1 MLFAYVDES
10 GDPGSPFG
18 PRPGSDAYT
27 LGVVLIP
34 ADQWTHALDTALS
47 FRRRLRSSF
56 GIPLRAEIKAHYLVK
71 NRGWFKG
78 KRLSSKQRKHIITSH
93 LRLTAAMNAHAFAV
107 YLDKRAL
114 MDPKRFRIGVEGPEE
129 QAWVTLFQRLA
140 LTYQRAN
147 STPTPIHLSHDEGNN
162 SIVRYQARKARRFLT
177 AGQAFGASQVRLPS
191 GWLID
196 DPVPRNS
203 VDSYF
208 IQLADIVAW
217 TAARTMVPP
226 GASGRRVFANW
237 NHLGSACYTVVNRL
251 AVQRNPKAVPGIAV
265 VK

>member
-18 PRPGSDAYT
+18 PRPGSDAYS

-34 ADQWTHALDTALS
+34 AHEWTHALDTALR
-47 FRRRLRSSF
+47 FRRWLRSTF
-56 GIPLRAEIKAHYLVK
+56 GVPLRAEIKAHYLVK

-78 KRLSSKQRKHIITSH
+78 KHLSTKQRKYILASH
-93 LRLTAAMNAHAFAV
+93 LRLAAAMNAHAFAV
-107 YLDKRAL
+107 YLDKRTL
-114 MDPKRFRIGVEGPEE
+114 MDPSIPRSGSRDPEE
-129 QAWVTLFQRLA
+129 QAWLTLFQRLA

-147 STPTPIHLSHDEGNN
+147 STPTPIHLSHDEGSN
-162 SIVRYQARKARRFLT
+162 SVVRYQARKARRFLT
-177 AGQAFGASQVRLPS
+177 AGQAYGASQVRLPS

-203 VDSYF
+203 TDSYF
-208 IQLADIVAW
+208 IQLADMVAW

-226 GASGRRVFANW
+226 GASARRVFAHW
-237 NHLGSACYTVVNRL
+237 SHLGAACYTVVNRF
-251 AVQRNPKAVPGIAV
+251 AVQRNPNAVPGIAV
-265 VK
+265 FK